1 MTGVESGV
9 PLTPSHSLVTDVGSL
24 GTSRR
29 TALKGQMDEQG
40 GPAKRYRGNSGE
52 GGDSRGKGRACGGFS
67 NKQGVTDMPWLHVHT
82 TNRFTIL
89 DIEKADNNVLSQNMP
104 TSWPTLEF
112 SVQPW
117 IE

>member
-1 MTGVESGV
+1 
-9 PLTPSHSLVTDVGSL
+9 
-24 GTSRR
+24 
-29 TALKGQMDEQG
+29 
-40 GPAKRYRGNSGE
+40 
-52 GGDSRGKGRACGGFS
+52 
-67 NKQGVTDMPWLHVHT
+67 VTDMPWLHVHT